1 MWKLVILAVTQSI
14 FLCGGQVLLKLGL
27 AASGPFSWTWSFFKN
42 QLTNWWFLFCGISFG
57 VATVLWLYILKHFPF
72 SIAYP
77 LSCLSYAFG
86 MVAAILVFHEQ
97 VNWVQWIGVFLVI
110 SGCVLIA
117 RGNAGSSYW
126 PAWRSRWPH
135 RPRRASWTA

>member
-1 MWKLVILAVTQSI
+1 MTRFFCNYGADSVLLQDMWKLIVIAVTQSA

-27 AASGPFSWTWSFFKN
+27 AASGPFSWSWSFFKS
-42 QLTNWWFLFCGISFG
+42 QLTNWWFLFCGLSFG

-97 VNWVQWIGVFLVI
+97 VNWVQWLGVFLVMT
-110 SGCVLIA
+110 GCVLIA
-117 RGNAGSSYW
+117 R
-126 PAWRSRWPH
+126 
-135 RPRRASWTA
+135 

>member
-1 MWKLVILAVTQSI
+1 MWKLIVLAVTQSA

-27 AASGPFSWTWSFFKN
+27 AASGPFSWSWSFFKS
-42 QLTNWWFLFCGISFG
+42 QLTNWWFLFCGLSFG

-97 VNWVQWIGVFLVI
+97 VNWVQWLGVFLVMT
-110 SGCVLIA
+110 GCVLSA
-117 RGNAGSSYW
+117 R
-126 PAWRSRWPH
+126 
-135 RPRRASWTA
+135 

>member
-1 MWKLVILAVTQSI
+1 MIMWRLVILAVTQSI

-27 AASGPFSWTWSFFKN
+27 AASGSFRWSWSFFRS

-77 LSCLSYAFG
+77 LSCLSYVFG

-97 VNWVQWIGVFLVI
+97 VNWVQWLGVFLVL
-110 SGCVLIA
+110 SGCILIA
-117 RGNAGSSYW
+117 R
-126 PAWRSRWPH
+126 
-135 RPRRASWTA
+135 

>member
-1 MWKLVILAVTQSI
+1 MIMWKLVILAVTQSV

-27 AASGPFSWTWSFFKN
+27 AAS
-42 QLTNWWFLFCGISFG
+42 QLTNWWFLLCGISFG

-97 VNWVQWIGVFLVI
+97 VNWVQWLGVFLVMT
-110 SGCVLIA
+110 GCVLIA
-117 RGNAGSSYW
+117 R
-126 PAWRSRWPH
+126 
-135 RPRRASWTA
+135 